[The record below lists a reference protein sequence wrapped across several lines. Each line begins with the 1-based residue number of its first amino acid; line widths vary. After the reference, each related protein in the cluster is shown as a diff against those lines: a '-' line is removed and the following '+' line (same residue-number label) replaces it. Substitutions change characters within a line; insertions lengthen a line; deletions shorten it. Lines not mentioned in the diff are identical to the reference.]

1 MSLYLK
7 HISEALYCLQTLGPN
22 HTPRSSTTERE
33 GPAIPQPGNR
43 RGAEHSHGAI
53 WLLGGS
59 YEGLAPGRA
68 RPQDGGHR
76 GPSHLSASRCIDSI
90 QLGFVFILFLF
101 FFFYPV
107 CHLVTLLVPFMLSA
121 ILWWSYTCHFAIC
134 FLFVRSL
141 SVPLFLTSVK
151 SFFSILF
158 YFYLLFS
165 CIPNTTSIPKRQ
177 WPTLNQRSASRGP
190 CLLCPDILADAIL
203 KSRFL
208 KMWH

>member
-59 YEGLAPGRA
+59 NEGLAPGRA

-101 FFFYPV
+101 FFLSSLPFSYIV
-107 CHLVTLLVPFMLSA
+107 GSVYVKCDFMVELHLPFCYL
-121 ILWWSYTCHFAIC
+121 
-134 FLFVRSL
+134 
-141 SVPLFLTSVK
+141 
-151 SFFSILF
+151 FSICPLTF
-158 YFYLLFS
+158 CSSF
-165 CIPNTTSIPKRQ
+165 PNFR
-177 WPTLNQRSASRGP
+177 
-190 CLLCPDILADAIL
+190 
-203 KSRFL
+203 
-208 KMWH
+208 